1 MDALFIMQGL
11 GKNAEEAEEQLQ
23 KQTSLYRIP

>member
-11 GKNAEEAEEQLQ
+11 GKNAEEVEEQLQ
-23 KQTSLYRIP
+23 KQTPLYRIP

>member
-11 GKNAEEAEEQLQ
+11 SKNVEEFEEQLQ
-23 KQTSLYRIP
+23 KQTSLYRIL